1 MIYLKLI
8 GGGLIVSAGGF
19 AAYTMAHAE
28 RRRLTVLEAWID
40 LILFIRSQIDCYL
53 MPLDEILSKS
63 DEAILRACACRT
75 PHPSLPSLLAS
86 SRSYLGEESGRL
98 IASFVKEI
106 GGSYR
111 EEQLR
116 RCDYYITAL
125 RTERNKLAESL
136 PSRIRLSVS
145 LCLCASIGAFILL
158 W

>member
-1 MIYLKLI
+1 MTALKLLGVLAMLLSGGI
-8 GGGLIVSAGGF
+8 GAWSAVC
-19 AAYTMAHAE
+19 YE
-28 RRRLTVLEAWID
+28 RRRLRVLDGWLDMIRH
-40 LILFIRSQIDCYL
+40 LRSQIDCYL